1 MIYNFLAEESSTTEV
16 WRLKVIVPAFVFVI
30 IAVVASMLYTYLYTS
45 PTSASLASL
54 PALATRF
61 VGRQQEVRDLLEL
74 LEYTA
79 DSPRIVSITGSPGF
93 GKSTLAIHVGHMLTK
108 EGIDVIYI
116 NMNEV
121 TSNSVLTER
130 IMATSEKTL
139 SGENATLSNL
149 YQWSK
154 HVNTQTLLILDN
166 CDEQFHNNKDGL
178 QSAIIGLVRSSLH
191 GTFKILTTSRQQ
203 VAYIQQHH
211 LYIIRELSPSHA
223 CELLQGVAHSLD
235 DRMCLNISS
244 LTGNVPLALHV
255 VGALLNMPDTL
266 NPQLILHELQQ
277 NLLGTLSPVELQT
290 EDRVNASIY
299 LSYQHLDSH
308 IQKFGR
314 DLSHFPGSFDTDAA
328 SHIIFPNTY
337 IHSARKNLQLLVRR
351 SLLDYSKQTNRYI
364 YHRLIREFFKNMST
378 PAESEEF
385 NINYLKYYTSAL
397 ERMAQK
403 ELIQALQYIFIDKH
417 NLEHC
422 FDLLKVM
429 VQVNDMHVNKR
440 AIETYVKLADTV
452 GNYSKDDDF
461 LTYGFQI
468 SELEKHIETFLYCL
482 KQINRHVMKDYGKER
497 FVQLYSKVVMY
508 LMKIKQ
514 AHVRDKNVHVLVN
527 DMIKYK
533 WIFTKHGQFVP
544 AQQHI
549 DYFSMLARYYV
560 DLNDYK
566 MAKSCHQRV
575 LRRTEVLGKCDGECS
590 NLEIAKAFIFSD
602 EYRKGSYYCDKILD
616 SIKVSSLKTFV
627 NAMKAADILFELHS
641 IFLTASDHHRKDE
654 VTSKFYDMVNEYSIE
669 LVPPALVIGHAR
681 NIIRIID
688 VLNLANKSVES
699 QKLENGLKHSV
710 KNWNEDEYIILIELV
725 KSLLREKKNKMV
737 LLIGESIL
745 RSEIAL
751 DMKSWKI
758 LYYSLARSYFLLGNH
773 SKSYK
778 YSREVVAIPG
788 QIDHLTYQSCSQLF
802 LFGSLECFMLWPLLT
817 VHYIETIYSNF
828 YTYTFPDLPT
838 VEEKQKKHYSGTDDD
853 FLTTDLTVPK
863 TEMITGSQAPSQS
876 NSIVQPLPEV
886 PSYYFTVVVSRL
898 LRVYNYSLIAPCLLL
913 FGVLSHILDFEF
925 ILKRS
930 LATASDC
937 KILFL
942 VLLWSVILLLFIFL
956 SIIVLV
962 IVLNNLYFLFTVCVH
977 CRL

>member
-139 SGENATLSNL
+139 SGENTTLSNL

-314 DLSHFPGSFDTDAA
+314 DLSHFPGSFDIDAA
-328 SHIIFPNTY
+328 SHIVFPNTY
-337 IHSARKNLQLLVRR
+337 SARKNLQLLVRR
-351 SLLDYSKQTNRYI
+351 SLLDYRKQTNRYI

-378 PAESEEF
+378 PAELEEF
-385 NINYLKYYTSAL
+385 SMYYLEYYTSAL

-403 ELIQALQYIFIDKH
+403 ELIQALQYIFFDKH

-422 FDLLKVM
+422 FDLLRVM

-440 AIETYVKLADTV
+440 VIETYVKLADTV
-452 GNYSKDDDF
+452 GNYSKDDHF

-508 LMKIKQ
+508 LIKIKQ
-514 AHVRDKNVHVLVN
+514 AHVRDKKVNVLVY

-533 WIFTKHGQFVP
+533 WIFTKQGQFVP
-544 AQQHI
+544 AQQYI
-549 DYFSMLARYYV
+549 DYFSMLARYYI

-575 LRRTEVLGKCDGECS
+575 LRRTEVLGTCDGECS
-590 NLEIAKAFIFSD
+590 NLEIAKAFIFND
-602 EYRKGSYYCDKILD
+602 DYRKGSYYCDKILD
-616 SIKVSSLKTFV
+616 SIEVSSLKTFV
-627 NAMKAADILFELHS
+627 NAMKAADILFELHG
-641 IFLTASDHHRKDE
+641 IFLSATDHHRMDE
-654 VTSKFYDMVNEYSIE
+654 VTTKFYEMVNEYSIE
-669 LVPPALVIGHAR
+669 LVPPALVIDHAH

-688 VLNLANKSVES
+688 LLHLANKSVES
-699 QKLENGLKHSV
+699 QKLENSLERSV
-710 KNWNEDEYIILIELV
+710 KKLNEDKYINLIKLV
-725 KSLLREKKNKMV
+725 ASLLRRKNSRMV
-737 LLIGESIL
+737 VLIGESIL
-745 RSEIAL
+745 KSEIAL
-751 DMKSWKI
+751 DIDSWKI
-758 LYYSLARSYFLLGNH
+758 LYYSLAQSYFLLGNH
-773 SKSYK
+773 SESYK
-778 YSREVVAIPG
+778 YSRAVVAIPG
-788 QIDHLTYQSCSQLF
+788 EIVDYLTYRSCSQLF
-802 LFGSLECFMLWPLLT
+802 LFASFECFLLWPGLT
-817 VHYIETIYSNF
+817 MHYIEAIYSNF
-828 YTYTFPDLPT
+828 YTYTFPDLPM
-838 VEEKQKKHYSGTDDD
+838 VKEKQGGKHSGADDD
-853 FLTTDLTVPK
+853 FLNTDLTVPK
-863 TEMITGSQAPSQS
+863 TAKTEMITGNLFSKTASRSDP
-876 NSIVQPLPEV
+876 IVQP
-886 PSYYFTVVVSRL
+886 PSVSFYYLGVVNRL
-898 LRVYNYSLIAPCLLL
+898 CRIGNYLLIGPCISFVYI
-913 FGVLSHILDFEF
+913 LSQILDFGF
-925 ILKRS
+925 IHKS
-930 LATASDC
+930 FATASNC
-937 KILFL
+937 KILLL
-942 VLLWSVILLLFIFL
+942 VFVVYNILLLFTFL
-956 SIIVLV
+956 LIITLVL
-962 IVLNNLYFLFTVCVH
+962 VLNNLYFLFTS
-977 CRL
+977 